1 MDQIILLA
9 DDDHDMRYALRETLT
24 RCGYAVD
31 TATEGGEAIE
41 KFSEKRFDMVI
52 TDVRMVNSNGIQ
64 VLKEIKKRSP
74 DTPVVLITAYGTI
87 DNAVEAMKL
96 GAFDYLIKP
105 FSVEALEDVVKRGI
119 NSAATTDKNIS
130 VGKMKSEIISNDTK
144 MIRILKIG
152 EDVALSDVTV
162 LIEGESGTGKE
173 VLAKFIHNRSTRST
187 GPFIAINCAAIPD
200 GLLESELF
208 GYERGAFTGA
218 LNKRTGK
225 FIQAH
230 TGTLLLDEISEM
242 SLPLQAKLL
251 RVLQEREVDT
261 IGGREPVDVD
271 IRVIATTNRSL
282 KNEVEEGKFRED
294 LYYRLNVFPLCLPPL
309 RERKSDIPLLVE
321 YFIRKHRNIRGNKSP
336 VTAISGD
343 AIEVLLNHGWKG
355 NIRELENV
363 VERAILMAGADT
375 IFPEHLVIDERT
387 EGEKPASMINA
398 GVSVYEMERALIMKT
413 LEGVEGNRTKAAKLL
428 GIGVRTLRNKLKEY
442 RTEGMA

>member
-96 GAFDYLIKP
+96 GAFDYLIK
-105 FSVEALEDVVKRGI
+105 RGI
-119 NSAATTDKNIS
+119 NSAAATDKNIS

-218 LNKRTGK
+218 LNNRTGK
-225 FIQAH
+225 F
-230 TGTLLLDEISEM
+230 
-242 SLPLQAKLL
+242 
-251 RVLQEREVDT
+251 
-261 IGGREPVDVD
+261 
-271 IRVIATTNRSL
+271 
-282 KNEVEEGKFRED
+282 
-294 LYYRLNVFPLCLPPL
+294 
-309 RERKSDIPLLVE
+309 
-321 YFIRKHRNIRGNKSP
+321 
-336 VTAISGD
+336 
-343 AIEVLLNHGWKG
+343 
-355 NIRELENV
+355 
-363 VERAILMAGADT
+363 
-375 IFPEHLVIDERT
+375 
-387 EGEKPASMINA
+387 
-398 GVSVYEMERALIMKT
+398 
-413 LEGVEGNRTKAAKLL
+413 
-428 GIGVRTLRNKLKEY
+428 
-442 RTEGMA
+442 

>member
-1 MDQIILLA
+1 MNHIILLA

-24 RCGYAVD
+24 RCGYTVD
-31 TATEGGEAIE
+31 TVTDGDEAIE

-52 TDVRMVNSNGIQ
+52 TDVKMVNSSGIQ

-74 DTPVVLITAYGTI
+74 ETPVILITAYGTI

-105 FSVEALEDVVKRGI
+105 FSIDALEDVVKRGL
-119 NSAATTDKNIS
+119 NSATAADKTIS
-130 VGKMKSEIISNDTK
+130 AGKMKSEIIANDAN
-144 MIRILKIG
+144 MIRILKIA
-152 EDVALSDVTV
+152 EEVALSDVTV
-162 LIEGESGTGKE
+162 LIDGESGTGKE
-173 VLAKFIHNRSTRST
+173 VLARFIHNRSTRSS
-187 GPFIAINCAAIPD
+187 GPFVAINCAAIPD

-208 GYERGAFTGA
+208 GYERGSFTGA
-218 LNKRTGK
+218 INKRTGK

-230 TGTLLLDEISEM
+230 RGTLLLDEISEM

-251 RVLQEREVDT
+251 RVLQEREVDI

-282 KNEVEEGKFRED
+282 KNEVEEGRFRED
-294 LYYRLNVFPLCLPPL
+294 LYYRLNVFPLSLPPL
-309 RERKSDIPLLVE
+309 RERKTDIPLLVE

-363 VERAILMAGADT
+363 VERGILIAGSDT
-375 IFPEHLVIDERT
+375 MFPEHLVIDERS
-387 EGEKPASMINA
+387 EGEKPASIINA
-398 GVSVYEMERALIMKT
+398 GVSVYEMERALIIKT
-413 LEGVEGNRTKAAKLL
+413 LEEVEGNRTKAAKLL